1 MGQTRFDDE
10 KLEAK
15 LNEYEGRV
23 SEGSIKNAQ
32 RKAEKY
38 RNNNKIKP
46 LWERIQMM
54 FEIVRH
60 PELWGKSKVVLWV
73 GAALIYLVTPID
85 LIPDIVPVIGL
96 SDDAAAI
103 LLTLNRVSSTIR
115 SILLANPAYLEVF
128 PEKLRPVMRK
138 CFKLD

>member
-1 MGQTRFDDE
+1 MSKTRLDDE

-15 LNEYEGRV
+15 LNEYEAKV
-23 SEGSIKNAQ
+23 SEDSISD
-32 RKAEKY
+32 AEIRAERF
-38 RNNNKIKP
+38 RNNSKIRP
-46 LWERIQMM
+46 LWDRIQMM

-85 LIPDIVPVIGL
+85 LIPDIIPVIGL

-103 LLTLNRVSSTIR
+103 LFTINRVSSTVR
-115 SILLANPAYLEVF
+115 TVLQAHPEYLDVF
-128 PEKLRPVMRK
+128 PERLRSVVRK

>member
-1 MGQTRFDDE
+1 MSNTRFDDE

-15 LNEYEGRV
+15 LNEFEGRV
-23 SEGSIKNAQ
+23 SEESIDDAE
-32 RKAEKY
+32 RKAERY
-38 RNNNKIKP
+38 RNNSKIKP

-73 GAALIYLVTPID
+73 GAALLYLVAPID
-85 LIPDIVPVIGL
+85 LIPDIIPVIGL

-103 LLTLNRVSSTIR
+103 LFTINRVSSAVR
-115 SILLANPAYLEVF
+115 AVLLANPTYLELF
-128 PEKLRPVMRK
+128 PEKLRPVVRK
-138 CFKLD
+138 SFKLD

>member
-1 MGQTRFDDE
+1 MGNKRFDDE

-15 LNEYEGRV
+15 LGEFEGKV
-23 SEGSIKNAQ
+23 TEDSISD
-32 RKAEKY
+32 AEIRAERF
-38 RNNNKIKP
+38 RNNSKIRP
-46 LWERIQMM
+46 LWDRIQMM

-85 LIPDIVPVIGL
+85 LIPDIIPVIGL

-103 LLTLNRVSSTIR
+103 LFTINRVSSSVR
-115 SILLANPAYLEVF
+115 AVLLAHPEYLVVF
-128 PEKLRPVMRK
+128 PEKLRPIVKK
-138 CFKLD
+138 CFKID